1 MPPGCTPADV
11 RCAVFNIATLYAIQE
26 ALLQGRPL
34 TQETADAFARAVL
47 EDIHPRDSWRASKA
61 FREHIAVEMARR
73 GLIESWKLAGGV
85 MA

>member
-1 MPPGCTPADV
+1 MRAPA
-11 RCAVFNIATLYAIQE
+11 AE
-26 ALLQGRPL
+26 AAAQGRPL